1 MAEKLSQKSNKFNK
15 LLQLKK
21 SGITKSPSI
30 QLIPSKSI
38 PTEVMSVINYWNS
51 KSHLKKIVINPKTK
65 IFKITVKFIQNLLK
79 SGFIGLKLNENW
91 LKANNISN
99 TIVKSP
105 LSVAK
110 IKEVI
115 KFSENLLKAQ
125 KYKYRIMKTVTL
137 ADFICHRIDQTSTL
151 LLVLSNE
158 MVDTIETR
166 LKKLLVIV
174 AKLPIEEVV
183 TYWKLQGNPKR
194 AKELYDTNMEIHNWE
209 QEAQDQLDIMKDA
222 GIRAI
227 NLMRGKYDGTAFT
240 DQEIEELHQ
249 VIYDMY
255 TKVVHPV
262 INMDSIPK
270 HPHLHCNGYNAV
282 MKYFEYLQEY
292 SRNNYDRDFKISY
305 LKIGGKG
312 FWQTY
317 IDREQRNHR
326 EVILRKEQE

>member
-1 MAEKLSQKSNKFNK
+1 MAFSNT
-15 LLQLKK
+15 
-21 SGITKSPSI
+21 TKSPSI

-51 KSHLKKIVINPKTK
+51 KSHLKKTVINPKTK

-91 LKANNISN
+91 LKANAISYN
-99 TIVKSP
+99 FIKSP

-115 KFSENLLKAQ
+115 KFSENLLKTQ
-125 KYKYRIMKTVTL
+125 KYKYRIIKTLTL
-137 ADFICHRIDQTSTL
+137 ADFICHKIDQTSTL

-158 MVDTIETR
+158 MVDTIEVR
-166 LKKLLVIV
+166 LKKLLEEV

-194 AKELYDTNMEIHNWE
+194 AKELYDTNMTMHNWE
-209 QEAQDQLDIMKDA
+209 QEAYDQLDTIRDA

-227 NLMRGKYDGTAFT
+227 NLMKGRYDGTAFT
-240 DQEIEELHQ
+240 QQEIEELDH

-255 TKVVHPV
+255 TKVIHPTGP
-262 INMDSIPK
+262 NMNSIPK
-270 HPHLHCNGYNAV
+270 HPYLHYNGYNAI

-326 EVILRKEQE
+326 EVILRKEKS